1 MDGPFDSLADLCDR
15 IPPSILNRRTLES
28 LIHCG
33 ALDNFHPE
41 SNRCQLIADLDLI
54 IDWAA
59 SRARDRASGQGNLF
73 DFSVAS
79 TDNNVERDISS
90 APKAS
95 NVKDYPPTEKLR
107 LEKELLGFYL
117 SDHPLKQLSEPAK
130 LIAPIS
136 LIKLDDQKDKAK
148 VSVIAMIKEM
158 RVVTTRK
165 GDKMAILQVEDLAGS
180 CEAVVFPKSFY
191 RLSDH
196 LLTEARLL
204 IWASVD
210 RRDENV
216 QLIVDD
222 CRSIDQ
228 MRFVLVNLLPE
239 QINNIEYQHRLR
251 ECIYKYRPGKDELG
265 VKVPVVAAINDVRGI
280 KYVRLGHQFCVKDP
294 KALID
299 ALRKSSFQASCSES
313 LVK

>member
-1 MDGPFDSLADLCDR
+1 
-15 IPPSILNRRTLES
+15 
-28 LIHCG
+28 
-33 ALDNFHPE
+33 
-41 SNRCQLIADLDLI
+41 
-54 IDWAA
+54 
-59 SRARDRASGQGNLF
+59 
-73 DFSVAS
+73 
-79 TDNNVERDISS
+79 
-90 APKAS
+90 
-95 NVKDYPPTEKLR
+95 
-107 LEKELLGFYL
+107 
-117 SDHPLKQLSEPAK
+117 
-130 LIAPIS
+130 
-136 LIKLDDQKDKAK
+136 
-148 VSVIAMIKEM
+148 MIKEM

-165 GDKMAILQVEDLAGS
+165 GDKMAILQVEDLTGS

-228 MRFVLVNLLPE
+228 MRFVLIDLLPE
-239 QINNIEYQHRLR
+239 QIRNIEYQHRLR
-251 ECIYKYRPGKDELG
+251 ECIYKHRPNKDELG
-265 VKVPVVAAINDVRGI
+265 VKVPVVASIKDVSGI

-294 KALID
+294 NALIE
-299 ALRKSSFQASCSES
+299 ALRRSSFQASCSES